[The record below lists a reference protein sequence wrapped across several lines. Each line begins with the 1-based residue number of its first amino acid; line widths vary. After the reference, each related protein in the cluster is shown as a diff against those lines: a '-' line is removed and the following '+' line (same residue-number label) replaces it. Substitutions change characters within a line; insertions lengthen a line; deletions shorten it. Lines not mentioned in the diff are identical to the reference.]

1 MSFNPFALT
10 SLIVDVLI
18 TSKVGVVANETTVGS
33 SIVAE
38 TTVLP
43 SGSIEVIV
51 AIFDTKPLSTSDW
64 VMV

>member
-1 MSFNPFALT
+1 MSFNPFALI

-18 TSKVGVVANETTVGS
+18 TSKVEVVANETIVGS

-51 AIFDTKPLSTSDW
+51 AIFDTNPLSTSD
-64 VMV
+64 